1 MHDRRRKFLK
11 SESEKKQWAEIDE
24 RYMTEESEESDSDN
38 GFTDTNYHGDRLVSF
53 NVQTTV
59 FQYV

>member
-38 GFTDTNYHGDRLVSF
+38 GENVYHGDQLVSF